1 MAYARHGSAALREAQ
16 SRKVVQACD
25 GRQRTAPR
33 VAIR

>member
-1 MAYARHGSAALREAQ
+1 MAYARHDSTAMRLAQ